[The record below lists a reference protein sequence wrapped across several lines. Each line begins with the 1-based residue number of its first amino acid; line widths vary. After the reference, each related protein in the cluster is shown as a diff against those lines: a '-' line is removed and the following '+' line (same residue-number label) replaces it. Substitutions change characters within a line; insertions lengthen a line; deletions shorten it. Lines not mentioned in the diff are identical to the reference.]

1 MNTDFKLLHKYP
13 LFSGL
18 TEEQMQA
25 VIQVCREECFLPDV
39 TLFEE
44 GQPAKEIFVLVDGRV
59 EESFTAGEAVLTPIH
74 PTGVGEI
81 IGCPALVPPYNQRCT
96 ARSLTRIEV
105 LAIDVVG
112 LRKLFEQDCRLA
124 VSIQQYV
131 IQALLERIGKLRL
144 VGTEY
149 A

>member
-1 MNTDFKLLHKYP
+1 MNTDFRFLHDYP

-25 VIQVCREECFLPDV
+25 VMQVCREECFLPDAI
-39 TLFEE
+39 LFEE
-44 GQPAKEIFVLVDGRV
+44 GQPAKEIFVLVEGKV

-74 PTGVGEI
+74 PVGVGEI
-81 IGCPALVPPYNQRCT
+81 IGCPGLVPPYTHRCT
-96 ARSLTRIEV
+96 ARSLARIEV

-112 LRKLFEQDCRLA
+112 LRNLFAQDCQLA

-144 VGTEY
+144 AGTEY

>member
-1 MNTDFKLLHKYP
+1 MNTDFQLLHKYP

-25 VIQVCREECFLPDV
+25 VMQVCREECFLPDV
-39 TLFEE
+39 TLFED
-44 GQPAKEIFVLVDGRV
+44 GQTAKEIFVLTEGKVD
-59 EESFTAGEAVLTPIH
+59 ESFTVGEAVLTPIH
-74 PTGVGEI
+74 PAGVGEI
-81 IGCPALVPPYNQRCT
+81 FGCPALVPHYKHSCT
-96 ARSLTRIEV
+96 ARTLTRIEV

-112 LRKLFEQDCRLA
+112 LRKLFKQDCQLA
-124 VSIQQYV
+124 VSIQQSV

-144 VGTEY
+144 AGTEF